1 MDRILKGIM
10 RYRKCHREGMV
21 KQFQQVRDHPEP
33 KAVFFTCMDSRMIP
47 TRFTETNVGDMFV
60 VRNPGNVVPHSQHFL
75 DEFTMCES
83 AALELGCV
91 VNDIRHV
98 IVCGHSDCK
107 AMNLLYALRDEEF
120 ASQTNRRM
128 SPLRAWLCA
137 HASSSL
143 TKFQHLEVAGFRE
156 PILFQAETPLRKFVA
171 YIDPEDKFAI
181 EDKLSQVSTRVKRR
195 IAGGRLSRDTRR
207 TCLADQHVAAA
218 PEHRVVRIPEEAPGE
233 TRPAHPRA
241 VVRHLHRRHLLL

>member
-1 MDRILKGIM
+1 MDRILKGVM
-10 RYRKCHREGMV
+10 KYRKCHREGMV

-60 VRNPGNVVPHSQHFL
+60 VRNAGNIVPNCQHFV
-75 DEFTMCES
+75 DELTMCEP

-120 ASQTNRRM
+120 ASQVRIKFLKNSAFELGSAPMRAAVWPSFSNSK
-128 SPLRAWLCA
+128 SPVFGSPYFSKLKHRCGN
-137 HASSSL
+137 SSL
-143 TKFQHLEVAGFRE
+143 TS
-156 PILFQAETPLRKFVA
+156 TLRTNL
-171 YIDPEDKFAI
+171 PSRTNCRRST
-181 EDKLSQVSTRVKRR
+181 LSSNYRT
-195 IAGGRLSRDTRR
+195 SRR
-207 TCLADQHVAAA
+207 TDS
-218 PEHRVVRIPEEAPGE
+218 
-233 TRPAHPRA
+233 
-241 VVRHLHRRHLLL
+241 